1 MLETRWPAWRLARDP
16 LSEAVATRYI
26 HQVTATLDYVH
37 DQHMTHQD
45 IKPAN
50 RSNNVGFRLGRS
62 L

>member
-1 MLETRWPAWRLARDP
+1 M
-16 LSEAVATRYI
+16 ATRYI

-37 DQHMTHQD
+37 DQHMTHLD